1 MSKKFAK
8 LLKAVLNEI
17 GSLYPQLNQNVA
29 IDYHRV
35 PHFVHQIIVYLTIS
49 I

>member
-35 PHFVHQIIVYLTIS
+35 THFVHQIIVYLTI
-49 I
+49 